1 MCCVES
7 VPDEMD
13 VFDRV
18 FGMFREMIVFMEEVT
33 AECGNINKGHT
44 QQASLVPAGYK
55 EICPYTCANL
65 DYTVS

>member
-1 MCCVES
+1 MLGLYQ
-7 VPDEMD
+7 MRWMFLIG
-13 VFDRV
+13 VFE
-18 FGMFREMIVFMEEVT
+18 MFREMMIFIEEVT

-55 EICPYTCANL
+55 EICPHTCANL

>member
-1 MCCVES
+1 MLS
-7 VPDEMD
+7 LYQMRWM
-13 VFDRV
+13 FLTGV
-18 FGMFREMIVFMEEVT
+18 FGMFREMIFFMEEVT
-33 AECGNINKGHT
+33 AECGNINKGHA